1 MMARQGDRNANTKRN
16 SLAERPCWSRMMVQD
31 PTVRSSP
38 NWPQEERDVGTRNT
52 NPNIQV
58 AATCSGSHRVLY
70 TLGKL

>member
-1 MMARQGDRNANTKRN
+1 MMARQGERKANTNRN

-31 PTVRSSP
+31 PTVRSRP
-38 NWPQEERDVGTRNT
+38 NWPQEESEVGTRNT

-58 AATCSGSHRVLY
+58 AATWSGNQRVLY